1 MVCRL
6 SKSVDTLEETLMAK
20 STSKQSSAEV
30 EKCSNAHVCG
40 SLIKGATLTMATV
53 LISFVEFCL
62 EISVAKLGS
71 RVVMPRR

>member
-1 MVCRL
+1 MVYRL

-30 EKCSNAHVCG
+30 EKRSNAHVGG
-40 SLIKGATLTMATV
+40 SLIKGATLTLATV
-53 LISFVEFCL
+53 LISFVECCL
-62 EISVAKLGS
+62 DISVAKLGS